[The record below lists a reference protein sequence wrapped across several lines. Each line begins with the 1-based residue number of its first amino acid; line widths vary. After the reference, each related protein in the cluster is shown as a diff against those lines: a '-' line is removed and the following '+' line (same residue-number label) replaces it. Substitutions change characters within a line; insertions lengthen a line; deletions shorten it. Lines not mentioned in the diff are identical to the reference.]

1 MDLST
6 DSMEGLD
13 ITSDSNIF
21 SADSQ
26 RNILELKLKL
36 LSKESE
42 EKYDEVT
49 FGVCSLISINVC
61 TNLSWRGC
69 LIRDHFNH
77 VMCTFRIECCDD
89 YPGSLKNEHVFIE
102 CSLH

>member
-13 ITSDSNIF
+13 ITSDCNIF
-21 SADSQ
+21 TADSQ

-49 FGVCSLISINVC
+49 FGSPYSHFDYRLHKFKLERLSHRRSFRSRHMFYSIR
-61 TNLSWRGC
+61 T
-69 LIRDHFNH
+69 
-77 VMCTFRIECCDD
+77 
-89 YPGSLKNEHVFIE
+89 
-102 CSLH
+102 

>member
-6 DSMEGLD
+6 DSMEGHD
-13 ITSDSNIF
+13 ITSDNSIF

-49 FGVCSLISINVC
+49 FGSPYSHF
-61 TNLSWRGC
+61 
-69 LIRDHFNH
+69 DH
-77 VMCTFRIECCDD
+77 R
-89 YPGSLKNEHVFIE
+89 
-102 CSLH
+102 LHKFKLERSSHPRSFQPRHI